1 MIFFPKPG
9 DCDLDP
15 SVFQH
20 PECTD
25 VMDFFE
31 RRIDN
36 ITSTSLYFHE
46 MASTNSMFCQVV
58 VFRCSFQ
65 DVSDYRQRALG
76 LIARHLPP
84 YFRTKRRS
92 DADVTKKWHFE
103 LWGFQVTGFSTAK
116 FARHFSLPGILCK
129 AFWEHLQNRR
139 SCDSGS
145 NRCGTTSW

>member
-1 MIFFPKPG
+1 M
-9 DCDLDP
+9 
-15 SVFQH
+15 S
-20 PECTD
+20 

-92 DADVTKKWHFE
+92 DADGTC
-103 LWGFQVTGFSTAK
+103 
-116 FARHFSLPGILCK
+116 GILVV
-129 AFWEHLQNRR
+129 AGISRSQDFRLQSLRN
-139 SCDSGS
+139 
-145 NRCGTTSW
+145 

>member
-92 DADVTKKWHFE
+92 DADGTCGI
-103 LWGFQVTGFSTAK
+103 LSGGNLQVTGFSTAK
-116 FARHFSLPGILCK
+116 FAQLNTQGILCK

>member
-1 MIFFPKPG
+1 MIFFPKLG

-15 SVFQH
+15 PVFQH

-36 ITSTSLYFHE
+36 ITSTSLYCNE
-46 MASTNSMFCQVV
+46 MASTLHVLSSGCEDAPRTYQII
-58 VFRCSFQ
+58 
-65 DVSDYRQRALG
+65 DKGLWVSSPG
-76 LIARHLPP
+76 TCHHTSARSAAQM
-84 YFRTKRRS
+84 RRLL
-92 DADVTKKWHFE
+92 WHFE
-103 LWGFQVTGFSTAK
+103 LRFPGHRKRLQTNSNFSQ
-116 FARHFSLPGILCK
+116 GILCK

-145 NRCGTTSW
+145 NRCGTELVMGHG